1 MSNMNVILS
10 ANLQVQDIT
19 GGGSQQ
25 IINRNIGN
33 PTYAATTVFYDP
45 FFQATTSGVEV
56 PLPVDAYVAY
66 VKNLDPA
73 AVITITYQNLGSAT
87 NHTLTLSPGGVWM
100 IYNVAQTAGT
110 GIQALSIAGVGA
122 TVSCCV
128 LVSQ

>member
-73 AVITITYQNLGSAT
+73 AVITSPIRTSARRRT
-87 NHTLTLSPGGVWM
+87 IRSRSVRAASG
-100 IYNVAQTAGT
+100 
-110 GIQALSIAGVGA
+110 
-122 TVSCCV
+122 
-128 LVSQ
+128 